1 MDDTRYYGS
10 ANARDDR
17 PSGNAPD
24 AFDQLLGSLDGLPGV
39 TSTLPTTIDLVQPVV
54 GHNTTYVVRTFRQQF
69 QTEPDDANKRRTW
82 FEDTLFIKFIEG
94 TRVVRLPL
102 PEKVITAA
110 IRQRESLTSR
120 SRKKLA
126 KAAAADRRKRGI
138 VPNTE
143 GLERHRARRK
153 KHARRS

>member
-1 MDDTRYYGS
+1 MENETSYGGI
-10 ANARDDR
+10 NGRDDR

-24 AFDQLLGSLDGLPGV
+24 AFDRLLGALDGLPGV
-39 TSTLPTTIDLVQPVV
+39 TSTTPTTIDMVQPVV

-69 QTEPDDANKRRTW
+69 QTEPDDAHKRRTW

-120 SRKKLA
+120 ARKKLA

-143 GLERHRARRK
+143 GLERHRKAKRGR
-153 KHARRS
+153 HAKR